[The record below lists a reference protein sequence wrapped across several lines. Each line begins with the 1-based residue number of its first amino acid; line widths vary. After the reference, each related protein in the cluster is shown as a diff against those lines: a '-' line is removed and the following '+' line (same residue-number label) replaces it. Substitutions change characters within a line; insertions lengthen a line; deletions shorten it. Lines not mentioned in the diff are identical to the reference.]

1 MSRREKVDKNRP
13 KATAEDRERYM
24 QAWAEKMVEIWRER
38 IIRLGVIDTGQL
50 HEKFSQAVQGNTSTD
65 MHVIMHKFMMYGIYQ
80 DVGVGRGYTP
90 GNGGQLHFMDPSD
103 PDYTNKHR
111 KPREWFSRAYYASV
125 MVLREQMAYMYGQ
138 EFAGLLSNAIR
149 YSDEVR
155 GSSLRNNLWA
165 KK

>member
-1 MSRREKVDKNRP
+1 MSRRSTVDKNRP
-13 KATAEDRERYM
+13 KSTAEDRQRYM
-24 QAWAEKMVEIWRER
+24 QAWSEKMVEIWRER

-50 HEKFSQAVQGNTSTD
+50 HEKFSQAVQGNVSTD

-90 GNGGQLHFMDPSD
+90 GNGGQL
-103 PDYTNKHR
+103 R
-111 KPREWFSRAYYASV
+111 KDRYYASV
-125 MVLREQMAYMYGQ
+125 MVLREQMAYMYGE

-149 YSDEVR
+149 YSDEVS
-155 GSSLRNNLWA
+155 GSSLRNRLWA

>member
-1 MSRREKVDKNRP
+1 
-13 KATAEDRERYM
+13 M
-24 QAWAEKMVEIWRER
+24 QAWAEKMVELWRER
-38 IIRLGVIDTGQL
+38 IMRLGVIDTGQL
-50 HEKFSQAVQGNTSTD
+50 HEKFTQAVQGNVGTD

-125 MVLREQMAYMYGQ
+125 KVLQEQMAYMYGE
-138 EFAGLLSNAIR
+138 EFVGLISNAIR
-149 YSDEVR
+149 YSDEIR
-155 GSSLRNNLWA
+155 GSSLRTRLWGKGA
-165 KK
+165 VNGPDFGYRYQEGW